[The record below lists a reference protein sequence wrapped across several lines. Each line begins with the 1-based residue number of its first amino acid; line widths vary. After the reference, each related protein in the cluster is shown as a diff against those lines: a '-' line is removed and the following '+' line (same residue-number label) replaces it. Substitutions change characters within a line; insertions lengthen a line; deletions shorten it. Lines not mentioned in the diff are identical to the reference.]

1 MVTTLKPQ
9 ERQHYGLEN
18 DRAPRDEY
26 GLTARECR
34 LHKDLAHAAWLAVM
48 ARRASYAEECAA
60 DRANGHR
67 PHYCIHGT
75 NQWVDYDNICGGC
88 EASLSDAEWA
98 DQTAHHHLHKVLG
111 TTLMFERLQYTEPHR
126 ASVIAPW
133 IAEDWTAAI
142 DPAV

>member
-1 MVTTLKPQ
+1 MQILMPQ
-9 ERQHYGLEN
+9 ERQHYGLES
-18 DRAPRDEY
+18 DLAKRDEY
-26 GLTARECR
+26 GMTSAESR
-34 LHKDLAHAAWLAVM
+34 LHAMYVHAAWVAV
-48 ARRASYAEECAA
+48 AERRDAWLDECAE
-60 DRANGHR
+60 DRRNGHR

-75 NQWVDYDNICGGC
+75 NQWVDYDNICGPC